1 MSMDEVNLKSLVD
14 VFASK
19 AKITKKEANAFV
31 KAFQNIFIDALSKD
45 KVLKITGLGSFKVT
59 LVNERSSVDV
69 NTGKPIKINS
79 HYKIVFTPDSELK
92 NIVNSPFAH
101 LDTII
106 IDDVVD
112 MSDGEVNIDTLS
124 QDLKNLSANHT
135 VSSIPPVDEVKTDV
149 QLIKTD
155 NEADKVESPLE
166 KLAEQALEIKSLLA
180 DIQGLSS
187 DGQDTKTD
195 VIPNP
200 DINLESENQPD
211 TLPNSESEIYPNTVV
226 NSENKITHEIEIFSD
241 TEKDLQTET
250 SEKESVISETEN
262 TAQEDIMSDVEIV
275 SKPENSAEEELVL
288 ETDNITNDEI
298 ESEAENVSETENSA
312 KEEIE
317 SDAEKVQQIDSAAQ
331 KETVLDAEK
340 KLELERETEPKTTL
354 EGENNPKL
362 EMEPEVG
369 NTSECENVNNSSE
382 LKEEKNNSNS
392 PDAEMLLAIRKEYQ
406 RKRRRRVAIIL
417 SILAIVL
424 ILASALALD
433 FYYNGFVKQ
442 RFDTIIAMNKTP
454 DDDVNDIDKT
464 DKLHHD
470 NDNNVQESVV
480 LTNDTSVEIVD
491 TVQYNEQDTAFDDA
505 PDTKAETSI
514 EQTDIFN
521 TPRVYTRFLDT
532 IQMPKD
538 SRLTLISL
546 KYYGHRDFW
555 VYIYEANQS
564 RIPNPNVIVPG
575 TTLYIPKLNGALIDK
590 SNPEAIK
597 YARELHDKFVKKAN

>member
-124 QDLKNLSANHT
+124 QDLKNLSANPT
-135 VSSIPPVDEVKTDV
+135 LSSVPPVDEVNTDV

-200 DINLESENQPD
+200 DNNSESENQPNI
-211 TLPNSESEIYPNTVV
+211 LPNSESEIYPDTVV
-226 NSENKITHEIEIFSD
+226 NSEKKITHEIEIYPD

-250 SEKESVISETEN
+250 SDKESVISETEN

-275 SKPENSAEEELVL
+275 SKTENIAEEELVS

-298 ESEAENVSETENSA
+298 ESDAENVSETENSA
-312 KEEIE
+312 KEETQ
-317 SDAEKVQQIDSAAQ
+317 SDAEK
-331 KETVLDAEK
+331 KF
-340 KLELERETEPKTTL
+340 ELERETQPKTTL

-369 NTSECENVNNSSE
+369 KTSECENVNNSSE

-433 FYYNGFVKQ
+433 FYYDGFVKQ
-442 RFDTIIAMNKTP
+442 RFDTIFAMNKTP

-464 DKLHHD
+464 DKLHH
-470 NDNNVQESVV
+470 DNNVQESVV

-575 TTLYIPKLNGALIDK
+575 TTLYIPKVNGALIDS
-590 SNPEAIK
+590 SNPQAIK

>member
-1 MSMDEVNLKSLVD
+1 MDEVNLKSLVD

-59 LVNERSSVDV
+59 LVNERSSIDV

-135 VSSIPPVDEVKTDV
+135 VSSVPPVDEVKTDV

-200 DINLESENQPD
+200 DINLESEIYPD
-211 TLPNSESEIYPNTVV
+211 TLV
-226 NSENKITHEIEIFSD
+226 NSEKKITHEIEIYPD

-250 SEKESVISETEN
+250 SEKERVISETEN

-275 SKPENSAEEELVL
+275 SKPENSAEEELVS

-298 ESEAENVSETENSA
+298 ESEAENVLETDNISND
-312 KEEIE
+312 EIE
-317 SDAEKVQQIDSAAQ
+317 SDAEK
-331 KETVLDAEK
+331 
-340 KLELERETEPKTTL
+340 KLGLERETESETI
-354 EGENNPKL
+354 
-362 EMEPEVG
+362 PEVEIILKPEVI
-369 NTSECENVNNSSE
+369 SEVEKASESEEIHNSSE
-382 LKEEKNNSNS
+382 LKEEKNKSNS

-442 RFDTIIAMNKTP
+442 RFDTIIAMNKTS

-491 TVQYNEQDTAFDDA
+491 TVQYNEQDTAFDDT
-505 PDTKAETSI
+505 PDTKETSI

-597 YARELHDKFVKKAN
+597 YARELHDKFVKKAE

>member
-1 MSMDEVNLKSLVD
+1 MSMDEVNMKSLVD

-135 VSSIPPVDEVKTDV
+135 VSSVPPVDEVKTDV

-187 DGQDTKTD
+187 DGQDTTTD

-275 SKPENSAEEELVL
+275 SKPENSAEEELVS

-312 KEEIE
+312 KEET
-317 SDAEKVQQIDSAAQ
+317 Q
-331 KETVLDAEK
+331 LDAEK
-340 KLELERETEPKTTL
+340 KLGLERETQPKTTL

-362 EMEPEVG
+362 EMEPEVEKA
-369 NTSECENVNNSSE
+369 SESEEIHNSSE
-382 LKEEKNNSNS
+382 LKEEKNKSNS

-442 RFDTIIAMNKTP
+442 RFDTIIAMNKTS

-575 TTLYIPKLNGALIDK
+575 TTLYIPKLNGALIDS
-590 SNPEAIK
+590 SNPQAIK

>member
-1 MSMDEVNLKSLVD
+1 MSMDEVNMKSLVD

-135 VSSIPPVDEVKTDV
+135 VSSIPPVDEVNTDV

-180 DIQGLSS
+180 DIQGLGS
-187 DGQDTKTD
+187 DGQNTTTD
-195 VIPNP
+195 IIPDP
-200 DINLESENQPD
+200 DSNSESENQPD
-211 TLPNSESEIYPNTVV
+211 TLPNSESEIYPDTVV
-226 NSENKITHEIEIFSD
+226 NSENKITHEIEIYPD
-241 TEKDLQTET
+241 TEKDSQTEI
-250 SEKESVISETEN
+250 SDKESVISETEN
-262 TAQEDIMSDVEIV
+262 TAQEDIMSDAEIV
-275 SKPENSAEEELVL
+275 SKPENSAEEELVS

-298 ESEAENVSETENSA
+298 ESEAEKVLETENSA
-312 KEEIE
+312 KEETQLE
-317 SDAEKVQQIDSAAQ
+317 KEKVA
-331 KETVLDAEK
+331 
-340 KLELERETEPKTTL
+340 ELEIETEPKTTL

-442 RFDTIIAMNKTP
+442 RFDTIIAMNKTS

-464 DKLHHD
+464 DKLHH
-470 NDNNVQESVV
+470 DNNVQESVV

-491 TVQYNEQDTAFDDA
+491 TLQYNEQDTAFDDA
-505 PDTKAETSI
+505 PETKAETSI

-575 TTLYIPKLNGALIDK
+575 TTLYIPKVNGALIDS
-590 SNPEAIK
+590 SNPQAIK
-597 YARELHDKFVKKAN
+597 YARELHDKFVKKAE

>member
-1 MSMDEVNLKSLVD
+1 MSMDEVNMKSLVD

-135 VSSIPPVDEVKTDV
+135 VSSVPPVDEVKTDV

-187 DGQDTKTD
+187 DGQDTTTD

-211 TLPNSESEIYPNTVV
+211 TLPNSESEIYPDTVV

-250 SEKESVISETEN
+250 SEKESVISETET
-262 TAQEDIMSDVEIV
+262 TAQEYIMSDVEIV
-275 SKPENSAEEELVL
+275 SKPENSAEEELVS

-312 KEEIE
+312 KEET
-317 SDAEKVQQIDSAAQ
+317 Q
-331 KETVLDAEK
+331 LDAEK
-340 KLELERETEPKTTL
+340 KLGLERETQPKTTL

-362 EMEPEVG
+362 EMEPEVEKA
-369 NTSECENVNNSSE
+369 SESEEIHNSSE
-382 LKEEKNNSNS
+382 LKEEKNKSNS
-392 PDAEMLLAIRKEYQ
+392 LDAEMLLAIRKEYQ

-442 RFDTIIAMNKTP
+442 RFDTIIAMNKTS

-575 TTLYIPKLNGALIDK
+575 TTLYIPKLNGALIDS
-590 SNPEAIK
+590 SNPQAIK

>member
-1 MSMDEVNLKSLVD
+1 MDEVNLKSLVD

-59 LVNERSSVDV
+59 LVNERSSIDV

-135 VSSIPPVDEVKTDV
+135 VSSVPPVDEVKTDV

-200 DINLESENQPD
+200 DINSESENQPN
-211 TLPNSESEIYPNTVV
+211 TLPNSESEIYPDTVV
-226 NSENKITHEIEIFSD
+226 NYEKKITHEIEIYPD

-250 SEKESVISETEN
+250 SDKERVISETEN

-275 SKPENSAEEELVL
+275 SKPENSAEEELVS

-312 KEEIE
+312 KEET
-317 SDAEKVQQIDSAAQ
+317 QLDS
-331 KETVLDAEK
+331 EK
-340 KLELERETEPKTTL
+340 KLGLERETEPKTTL

-382 LKEEKNNSNS
+382 LKEEKNKSNS

-442 RFDTIIAMNKTP
+442 RFDTIIAMNKTS

-597 YARELHDKFVKKAN
+597 YARELHDKFVKKAE

>member
-135 VSSIPPVDEVKTDV
+135 VSSVPPVDEVNTDV

-200 DINLESENQPD
+200 DINFESEIQLD
-211 TLPNSESEIYPNTVV
+211 TLPNSESEIYPDTVV
-226 NSENKITHEIEIFSD
+226 NSEKKITHEIEIYPD
-241 TEKDLQTET
+241 TEKNLQTEI

-275 SKPENSAEEELVL
+275 SKPENGAEEELVS

-298 ESEAENVSETENSA
+298 ESDAENVSEPENSA
-312 KEEIE
+312 KEEMVSE
-317 SDAEKVQQIDSAAQ
+317 VENSA
-331 KETVLDAEK
+331 KEETELDAEK

-362 EMEPEVG
+362 EKEPEVEK
-369 NTSECENVNNSSE
+369 TSECENVNNSSE

-442 RFDTIIAMNKTP
+442 RFDTIFAMNETP

-464 DKLHHD
+464 DKLHL
-470 NDNNVQESVV
+470 DNNVQESVV

-575 TTLYIPKLNGALIDK
+575 TTLYIPKVNGALIDS
-590 SNPEAIK
+590 SNPQAIK
-597 YARELHDKFVKKAN
+597 YARELHDKFVKKAE

>member
-1 MSMDEVNLKSLVD
+1 MDEVNLKSLVD

-31 KAFQNIFIDALSKD
+31 KAFQNIFIDALCKD

-69 NTGKPIKINS
+69 NTGKTIKINS

-135 VSSIPPVDEVKTDV
+135 VSSIPPVDEVNTDV

-180 DIQGLSS
+180 DIQGLGS
-187 DGQDTKTD
+187 DGQNTTTD
-195 VIPNP
+195 IIPDP
-200 DINLESENQPD
+200 DSNSESENQPD
-211 TLPNSESEIYPNTVV
+211 TLPNSELEIYPDTIV
-226 NSENKITHEIEIFSD
+226 NSEKKITHEIEIYPD

-250 SEKESVISETEN
+250 SDKESVISETEN

-275 SKPENSAEEELVL
+275 SKPENSAEEELVS
-288 ETDNITNDEI
+288 ETDNITNDVI
-298 ESEAENVSETENSA
+298 ESEAE
-312 KEEIE
+312 
-317 SDAEKVQQIDSAAQ
+317 KVRQIDSAAQ
-331 KETVLDAEK
+331 KETILDAEGVRQTENSAKEETQSDVEK
-340 KLELERETEPKTTL
+340 KLELERETQPKTTL

-362 EMEPEVG
+362 EKEPEVG
-369 NTSECENVNNSSE
+369 KTSECENVNNSSE
-382 LKEEKNNSNS
+382 LKEEINKSNS
-392 PDAEMLLAIRKEYQ
+392 VDSEMLLAIRKEYQ

-442 RFDTIIAMNKTP
+442 RFDTIFAMNKTS

-464 DKLHHD
+464 DKLHH
-470 NDNNVQESVV
+470 DNNVQESVV

-491 TVQYNEQDTAFDDA
+491 TLQYNEQDTAFDDA
-505 PDTKAETSI
+505 PETKAETSI

-575 TTLYIPKLNGALIDK
+575 TTLYIPKVNGALIDS
-590 SNPEAIK
+590 SNPQAIK
-597 YARELHDKFVKKAN
+597 YARELHDKFVKKAE

>member
-1 MSMDEVNLKSLVD
+1 MDEVNLKSLVD

-59 LVNERSSVDV
+59 LVNERSSIDV

-135 VSSIPPVDEVKTDV
+135 VSSVPPVDEVKTDV

-200 DINLESENQPD
+200 DINSESENQPN
-211 TLPNSESEIYPNTVV
+211 TLPNSESEIYPDTVV
-226 NSENKITHEIEIFSD
+226 NSEKKITHEIEIYPD
-241 TEKDLQTET
+241 TEKDSQTET
-250 SEKESVISETEN
+250 SDKESFISETEN

-275 SKPENSAEEELVL
+275 SKTENIAEEELVS

-298 ESEAENVSETENSA
+298 ESDAENVSETENSA
-312 KEEIE
+312 KEETQ
-317 SDAEKVQQIDSAAQ
+317 SDV
-331 KETVLDAEK
+331 EK
-340 KLELERETEPKTTL
+340 KLELERETQSKTTL
-354 EGENNPKL
+354 EGENISK
-362 EMEPEVG
+362 PEVI
-369 NTSECENVNNSSE
+369 SEVEKASESEEINYSSE
-382 LKEEKNNSNS
+382 LTEEKNKSNS

-442 RFDTIIAMNKTP
+442 RFDTIFAMNETP
-454 DDDVNDIDKT
+454 DDDVNDIIDKT
-464 DKLHHD
+464 DKLHH
-470 NDNNVQESVV
+470 DNNVQESVV

-575 TTLYIPKLNGALIDK
+575 TTLYIPKVNGALIDS
-590 SNPEAIK
+590 SNPQAIK

>member
-1 MSMDEVNLKSLVD
+1 MSMDEVNMKSLVD

-135 VSSIPPVDEVKTDV
+135 VSSVPPVDEVKTDV

-187 DGQDTKTD
+187 DGQDTTTD

-211 TLPNSESEIYPNTVV
+211 TLPNSESEIYPDTVV
-226 NSENKITHEIEIFSD
+226 NSEKKITHEIEIFSD

-262 TAQEDIMSDVEIV
+262 TAQEDIMSDAEIV

-298 ESEAENVSETENSA
+298 ES
-312 KEEIE
+312 
-317 SDAEKVQQIDSAAQ
+317 
-331 KETVLDAEK
+331 DAEK
-340 KLELERETEPKTTL
+340 KLELERETESETI
-354 EGENNPKL
+354 
-362 EMEPEVG
+362 PEVEIISKPEVI
-369 NTSECENVNNSSE
+369 SEVEKASESEEIHNSSE
-382 LKEEKNNSNS
+382 LKEEKNKSNS
-392 PDAEMLLAIRKEYQ
+392 LDAEMLLAIRKEYQ

-417 SILAIVL
+417 LILAIVL

-442 RFDTIIAMNKTP
+442 RFDTIFAMNKTP
-454 DDDVNDIDKT
+454 NYDVNDIDKT

-470 NDNNVQESVV
+470 NNVQESVV
-480 LTNDTSVEIVD
+480 LTNDTAVEIVD
-491 TVQYNEQDTAFDDA
+491 TVQYNEQDTAFDDT

-575 TTLYIPKLNGALIDK
+575 TTLYIPKVNGALIDS
-590 SNPEAIK
+590 SNPQAIK
-597 YARELHDKFVKKAN
+597 YARELHDKFVKKAE

>member
-1 MSMDEVNLKSLVD
+1 MDEVNLKSLVD

-59 LVNERSSVDV
+59 LVNERSSIDV

-135 VSSIPPVDEVKTDV
+135 VSSVPPVDEVKTDV

-200 DINLESENQPD
+200 DINSESENQPN
-211 TLPNSESEIYPNTVV
+211 TLPNSESEIYPDTVV
-226 NSENKITHEIEIFSD
+226 NSEKKITHEIEIYPD

-250 SEKESVISETEN
+250 SEKERVISETEN

-275 SKPENSAEEELVL
+275 SKPENSAEEELVS

-298 ESEAENVSETENSA
+298 ESEAENVLETDNISND
-312 KEEIE
+312 EIE
-317 SDAEKVQQIDSAAQ
+317 SDAEK
-331 KETVLDAEK
+331 
-340 KLELERETEPKTTL
+340 KLGLERETESETI
-354 EGENNPKL
+354 
-362 EMEPEVG
+362 PEVEIILKPEVI
-369 NTSECENVNNSSE
+369 SEVEKASESEEIHNSSE
-382 LKEEKNNSNS
+382 LKEEKNKSNS

-442 RFDTIIAMNKTP
+442 RFDTIIAMNKTS

-491 TVQYNEQDTAFDDA
+491 TVQYNEQDTAFDDT
-505 PDTKAETSI
+505 PDTKETSI

-575 TTLYIPKLNGALIDK
+575 TTLYIPKVNGALIDS
-590 SNPEAIK
+590 SNPQAIK
-597 YARELHDKFVKKAN
+597 YARELHDKFVKKAE

>member
-1 MSMDEVNLKSLVD
+1 MSMDEVNMKSLVD

-69 NTGKPIKINS
+69 NTGNPIKINS

-135 VSSIPPVDEVKTDV
+135 VSSVPPVDEVKTDV

-187 DGQDTKTD
+187 DGQDTTTD

-200 DINLESENQPD
+200 DINLESENQPNI
-211 TLPNSESEIYPNTVV
+211 LPISESEIYPDTVV
-226 NSENKITHEIEIFSD
+226 NYEKKITHEIEIYQD

-250 SEKESVISETEN
+250 SEKERVISETEN
-262 TAQEDIMSDVEIV
+262 TAQEDIMSDAEIV
-275 SKPENSAEEELVL
+275 SKPENSAEEELVS

-298 ESEAENVSETENSA
+298 ESDAENVSETENSA
-312 KEEIE
+312 KEET
-317 SDAEKVQQIDSAAQ
+317 Q
-331 KETVLDAEK
+331 LDAEK
-340 KLELERETEPKTTL
+340 KLGLERETQPKTTL

-362 EMEPEVG
+362 EMEPEVEKA
-369 NTSECENVNNSSE
+369 SESEEIHNSSE
-382 LKEEKNNSNS
+382 LKEEKNKSNS

-442 RFDTIIAMNKTP
+442 RFDTIIAMNKTS

-597 YARELHDKFVKKAN
+597 YARELHDKFVKKAE

>member
-1 MSMDEVNLKSLVD
+1 MDEVNLKSLVD

-135 VSSIPPVDEVKTDV
+135 VSSVPPVDEVKTDV

-200 DINLESENQPD
+200 DINSESENQPD
-211 TLPNSESEIYPNTVV
+211 TLPNSESEIYTDTLV
-226 NSENKITHEIEIFSD
+226 NFEKKITHEIEIYPD

-250 SEKESVISETEN
+250 SDKERVISETEN

-275 SKPENSAEEELVL
+275 SKPENIAEEELVS

-312 KEEIE
+312 KEETQ
-317 SDAEKVQQIDSAAQ
+317 SDV
-331 KETVLDAEK
+331 EK
-340 KLELERETEPKTTL
+340 KLELERETQPKTTL

-362 EMEPEVG
+362 EMEPEVEKA
-369 NTSECENVNNSSE
+369 SESEEIHNSSE
-382 LKEEKNNSNS
+382 LKEEKNKSNS

-406 RKRRRRVAIIL
+406 RNRRRRVAIIL

-442 RFDTIIAMNKTP
+442 RFDTIFAMNKTP

-464 DKLHHD
+464 DKLHH
-470 NDNNVQESVV
+470 DNNVQESVV

-505 PDTKAETSI
+505 PDTKETSI

-575 TTLYIPKLNGALIDK
+575 TTLYIPKVNGALIDS
-590 SNPEAIK
+590 SNPQAIK
-597 YARELHDKFVKKAN
+597 YARELHDKFVKKAE

>member
-1 MSMDEVNLKSLVD
+1 MSMDEVNMKSLVD

-59 LVNERSSVDV
+59 LVNERSSIDV

-200 DINLESENQPD
+200 DINSESENQPN
-211 TLPNSESEIYPNTVV
+211 TLPNSESEIYPDTVV
-226 NSENKITHEIEIFSD
+226 NSEKKITHEIEIYPD
-241 TEKDLQTET
+241 TEKESQTET
-250 SEKESVISETEN
+250 SDKESVISETEN

-275 SKPENSAEEELVL
+275 SKPENSAEEELVS

-298 ESEAENVSETENSA
+298 ESDAENVSEIENSA
-312 KEEIE
+312 KEETQ
-317 SDAEKVQQIDSAAQ
+317 SDV
-331 KETVLDAEK
+331 EK
-340 KLELERETEPKTTL
+340 KLELERETQSKTTL
-354 EGENNPKL
+354 EGENISK
-362 EMEPEVG
+362 PEVI
-369 NTSECENVNNSSE
+369 SEVEKASESEEINYSSE

-417 SILAIVL
+417 SILGIVL

-442 RFDTIIAMNKTP
+442 RFDTIFAMNKTP

-464 DKLHHD
+464 DKLHH
-470 NDNNVQESVV
+470 DNNVQESVV

-575 TTLYIPKLNGALIDK
+575 TTLYIPKVNGALIDS
-590 SNPEAIK
+590 SNPQAIK

>member
-112 MSDGEVNIDTLS
+112 MSDGEVNVDTLS

-135 VSSIPPVDEVKTDV
+135 VSSVPPVDEVKTDV

-195 VIPNP
+195 AIPNP
-200 DINLESENQPD
+200 HINSESENQPN
-211 TLPNSESEIYPNTVV
+211 TLPNSESEIYPDTVV
-226 NSENKITHEIEIFSD
+226 NSEKKITHEIEIYPD

-250 SEKESVISETEN
+250 SDKESVISETEN

-275 SKPENSAEEELVL
+275 SKPENSAEEELVS

-298 ESEAENVSETENSA
+298 ESEAE
-312 KEEIE
+312 
-317 SDAEKVQQIDSAAQ
+317 KVLQIDSAAQ
-331 KETVLDAEK
+331 KEIVLDAEK
-340 KLELERETEPKTTL
+340 KLELERETQPKTTL

-369 NTSECENVNNSSE
+369 KTSECENVNNSSE
-382 LKEEKNNSNS
+382 LKEEKNKSNS

-442 RFDTIIAMNKTP
+442 RFDTIFAMNKTP

-470 NDNNVQESVV
+470 NNVQESVA
-480 LTNDTSVEIVD
+480 LTNDTAVEIVD

-575 TTLYIPKLNGALIDK
+575 TTLYIPKVNGALIDS
-590 SNPEAIK
+590 SNPQAIK
-597 YARELHDKFVKKAN
+597 YARELHDKFVKKAE

>member
-1 MSMDEVNLKSLVD
+1 MDEVNLKSLVD

-59 LVNERSSVDV
+59 LVSERSSVDV

-106 IDDVVD
+106 IEDVVD

-135 VSSIPPVDEVKTDV
+135 VSSFPPVDEVKTDV

-187 DGQDTKTD
+187 DGQDTTTD

-200 DINLESENQPD
+200 DINSESENQPD
-211 TLPNSESEIYPNTVV
+211 TLPNSESEIYPDTVV
-226 NSENKITHEIEIFSD
+226 NSEKKITHEIEIYPD
-241 TEKDLQTET
+241 TEKDSQTET

-275 SKPENSAEEELVL
+275 SKLENSAEEEFVS

-298 ESEAENVSETENSA
+298 ESDAEGVRQTENSA
-312 KEEIE
+312 KEETE
-317 SDAEKVQQIDSAAQ
+317 S
-331 KETVLDAEK
+331 DAEK
-340 KLELERETEPKTTL
+340 KLELERETQPKTTL
-354 EGENNPKL
+354 EGENNPIL
-362 EMEPEVG
+362 EMEPEVEKA
-369 NTSECENVNNSSE
+369 SESEEIHNSFE
-382 LKEEKNNSNS
+382 LKEEKNKSNS

-417 SILAIVL
+417 SIFAIVL

-433 FYYNGFVKQ
+433 FYYDGFVKQ
-442 RFDTIIAMNKTP
+442 RFDTIFAMNKTS

-464 DKLHHD
+464 DKLHH
-470 NDNNVQESVV
+470 DNNVQESVV

-575 TTLYIPKLNGALIDK
+575 TTLYIPKVNGALIDS
-590 SNPEAIK
+590 SNPQAIK
-597 YARELHDKFVKKAN
+597 YARELHDKFVKKAE

>member
-1 MSMDEVNLKSLVD
+1 MDEVNLKSLVD

-135 VSSIPPVDEVKTDV
+135 VSSVPPVDEV
-149 QLIKTD
+149 KTD

-200 DINLESENQPD
+200 DINSK
-211 TLPNSESEIYPNTVV
+211 SEIYPDTVV
-226 NSENKITHEIEIFSD
+226 NSEKKITHEIEIYPD
-241 TEKDLQTET
+241 TEKDSQIET
-250 SEKESVISETEN
+250 SDKESVISDTEN

-275 SKPENSAEEELVL
+275 SEPENGAEEE
-288 ETDNITNDEI
+288 TQ
-298 ESEAENVSETENSA
+298 S
-312 KEEIE
+312 
-317 SDAEKVQQIDSAAQ
+317 
-331 KETVLDAEK
+331 DAEK
-340 KLELERETEPKTTL
+340 KLELERETQPKTTL
-354 EGENNPKL
+354 EGENISK
-362 EMEPEVG
+362 PEVI
-369 NTSECENVNNSSE
+369 SEVEKASESEEINYSSE
-382 LKEEKNNSNS
+382 LKEEKNKSNS
-392 PDAEMLLAIRKEYQ
+392 VDSEMLLAIRKEYQ

-442 RFDTIIAMNKTP
+442 RFDTIFAMNKTS

-470 NDNNVQESVV
+470 NNAQESVV

-575 TTLYIPKLNGALIDK
+575 TTLYIPKVNGALIDS
-590 SNPEAIK
+590 SNPQAIK
-597 YARELHDKFVKKAN
+597 YARELHDKFVKKAE

>member
-135 VSSIPPVDEVKTDV
+135 VSSFPPVDEVKTDV

-180 DIQGLSS
+180 DIQGFSS

-200 DINLESENQPD
+200 DINSESENQPD
-211 TLPNSESEIYPNTVV
+211 TLPNSESEIYPDTVV
-226 NSENKITHEIEIFSD
+226 NSEKKITHEIEIYPD
-241 TEKDLQTET
+241 TKKDSQTET
-250 SEKESVISETEN
+250 SDKESVISETEN
-262 TAQEDIMSDVEIV
+262 TAQEDIMSDAEIV
-275 SKPENSAEEELVL
+275 SKPENGAEEELVS

-312 KEEIE
+312 KEETQ
-317 SDAEKVQQIDSAAQ
+317 SDV
-331 KETVLDAEK
+331 EK
-340 KLELERETEPKTTL
+340 KLELERETQPKTTL

-362 EMEPEVG
+362 EMEPEVEK
-369 NTSECENVNNSSE
+369 TSECENVNNSSE

-392 PDAEMLLAIRKEYQ
+392 PNAEMLLAIRKEYQ

-442 RFDTIIAMNKTP
+442 RFDTIIAMNNTS

-470 NDNNVQESVV
+470 NNVQESVV
-480 LTNDTSVEIVD
+480 LTNDTAVEIVD
-491 TVQYNEQDTAFDDA
+491 TLQYNEQDTAFDDV

-575 TTLYIPKLNGALIDK
+575 TTLYIPKVNGALIDS
-590 SNPEAIK
+590 SNPQAIK
-597 YARELHDKFVKKAN
+597 YARELHDKFVKKAE

>member
-1 MSMDEVNLKSLVD
+1 MSMDEVNMKSLVD

-79 HYKIVFTPDSELK
+79 HYKIVFIPDSELK

-124 QDLKNLSANHT
+124 QDLKNLSANST
-135 VSSIPPVDEVKTDV
+135 LSSVPTQDDAQVDVLPV
-149 QLIKTD
+149 QNN

-187 DGQDTKTD
+187 DGQDTTTD

-200 DINLESENQPD
+200 DINSESENQPD
-211 TLPNSESEIYPNTVV
+211 TLPNSESEIYPDTVV
-226 NSENKITHEIEIFSD
+226 NSEKKITHEIEIYPD
-241 TEKDLQTET
+241 TEKNLQTEI

-275 SKPENSAEEELVL
+275 SKLENSAEEEFVS

-298 ESEAENVSETENSA
+298 ESDAEGVRQTENSA
-312 KEEIE
+312 KEETE
-317 SDAEKVQQIDSAAQ
+317 S
-331 KETVLDAEK
+331 DAEK

-382 LKEEKNNSNS
+382 LKEEKNKSNS

-442 RFDTIIAMNKTP
+442 RFDTIFAMNKTS

-491 TVQYNEQDTAFDDA
+491 TVQYNEQDTAFDDT
-505 PDTKAETSI
+505 PDTKETSI

-597 YARELHDKFVKKAN
+597 YARELHDKFVKKAE

>member
-1 MSMDEVNLKSLVD
+1 MDEVNLKSLVD

-135 VSSIPPVDEVKTDV
+135 VSSVPPVDEVKTDV

-155 NEADKVESPLE
+155 NEVDKVESPLE

-211 TLPNSESEIYPNTVV
+211 TLPNSELEIYPDTVV
-226 NSENKITHEIEIFSD
+226 NSDKKITHEIEIYPD
-241 TEKDLQTET
+241 TEKDSQTET
-250 SEKESVISETEN
+250 SDKESVISETEN
-262 TAQEDIMSDVEIV
+262 TAQEDIMSEVKIV
-275 SKPENSAEEELVL
+275 SKPENSA
-288 ETDNITNDEI
+288 
-298 ESEAENVSETENSA
+298 
-312 KEEIE
+312 KEETQ
-317 SDAEKVQQIDSAAQ
+317 SDAEKM
-331 KETVLDAEK
+331 
-340 KLELERETEPKTTL
+340 LELERETEPKTTL

-362 EMEPEVG
+362 EVEPEVEK
-369 NTSECENVNNSSE
+369 TSECENVNNSSE

-442 RFDTIIAMNKTP
+442 RFDTIFAMNNTS

-470 NDNNVQESVV
+470 NNVQESVV
-480 LTNDTSVEIVD
+480 LINDTSVEIVD
-491 TVQYNEQDTAFDDA
+491 TLQYNEQDTAFDDA

-575 TTLYIPKLNGALIDK
+575 TTLYIPKVNGALIDS
-590 SNPEAIK
+590 SNPQAIK
-597 YARELHDKFVKKAN
+597 YARELHDKFVKKAE

>member
-1 MSMDEVNLKSLVD
+1 MDEVNMKSLVD

-135 VSSIPPVDEVKTDV
+135 VSSVPPVDEVKTDV

-187 DGQDTKTD
+187 DGQDTTTD

-275 SKPENSAEEELVL
+275 SKPENSAEEELVS

-312 KEEIE
+312 KEET
-317 SDAEKVQQIDSAAQ
+317 Q
-331 KETVLDAEK
+331 LDAEK
-340 KLELERETEPKTTL
+340 KLGLERETQPKTTL

-362 EMEPEVG
+362 EMEPEVEKA
-369 NTSECENVNNSSE
+369 SESEEIHNSSE
-382 LKEEKNNSNS
+382 LKEEKNKSNS
-392 PDAEMLLAIRKEYQ
+392 LDAEMLLAIRKEYQ

-442 RFDTIIAMNKTP
+442 RFDTIIAMNKTS

-575 TTLYIPKLNGALIDK
+575 TTLYIPKLNGALIDS
-590 SNPEAIK
+590 SNPQAIK

>member
-200 DINLESENQPD
+200 DINSESENQPN
-211 TLPNSESEIYPNTVV
+211 TLPNSESEIYPDTVV
-226 NSENKITHEIEIFSD
+226 NSEKKITHEIEIYPD
-241 TEKDLQTET
+241 TEKESQTET
-250 SEKESVISETEN
+250 SDKESVISETEN

-275 SKPENSAEEELVL
+275 SKPENSAEEELVS

-298 ESEAENVSETENSA
+298 ESEAENVSEIENSA
-312 KEEIE
+312 KEETQ
-317 SDAEKVQQIDSAAQ
+317 SDV
-331 KETVLDAEK
+331 EK
-340 KLELERETEPKTTL
+340 KLELERETQSKTTL
-354 EGENNPKL
+354 EGENISK
-362 EMEPEVG
+362 PEVI
-369 NTSECENVNNSSE
+369 SEVEKASESEEINYSSE

-417 SILAIVL
+417 SILGIVL

-442 RFDTIIAMNKTP
+442 RFDTIFAMNKTP

-464 DKLHHD
+464 DKLHH
-470 NDNNVQESVV
+470 DNNVQESVV

-575 TTLYIPKLNGALIDK
+575 TTLYIPKVNGALIDS
-590 SNPEAIK
+590 SNPQAIK

>member
-1 MSMDEVNLKSLVD
+1 MSMDEVNMKSLVD

-124 QDLKNLSANHT
+124 QDLKNLSAKPT
-135 VSSIPPVDEVKTDV
+135 LSSVSKQDDAQVDVLPV
-149 QLIKTD
+149 QNN

-187 DGQDTKTD
+187 DGQDMTTD

-200 DINLESENQPD
+200 DINLESENQPNI
-211 TLPNSESEIYPNTVV
+211 LPISESEIYPDTVV
-226 NSENKITHEIEIFSD
+226 NYEKKITHEIEIYPD
-241 TEKDLQTET
+241 TEKDSQTET
-250 SEKESVISETEN
+250 SDKESVISETEN

-275 SKPENSAEEELVL
+275 SKPENSAEEELVS

-298 ESEAENVSETENSA
+298 ESEAENVLETENSA
-312 KEEIE
+312 KEET
-317 SDAEKVQQIDSAAQ
+317 Q
-331 KETVLDAEK
+331 LDAEK
-340 KLELERETEPKTTL
+340 KLELERETQLKTTL

-369 NTSECENVNNSSE
+369 KTSECENVNNSSE
-382 LKEEKNNSNS
+382 LKEEKNKSNS

-442 RFDTIIAMNKTP
+442 RFDTIFAMNKTP

-470 NDNNVQESVV
+470 NNVQESVA
-480 LTNDTSVEIVD
+480 LTNDTAVEIVD

-505 PDTKAETSI
+505 PDTKETSI

-575 TTLYIPKLNGALIDK
+575 TTLYIPKVNGALIDS
-590 SNPEAIK
+590 SNPQAIK
-597 YARELHDKFVKKAN
+597 YARELHDKFVKKAE

>member
-1 MSMDEVNLKSLVD
+1 MDEVNMKSLVD

-180 DIQGLSS
+180 DIQGLGS
-187 DGQDTKTD
+187 DGQNTTTD
-195 VIPNP
+195 IIPDP
-200 DINLESENQPD
+200 DSNSESENQPD
-211 TLPNSESEIYPNTVV
+211 TLPNSESEIYPDTVV
-226 NSENKITHEIEIFSD
+226 NSENKITHEIEIYPD
-241 TEKDLQTET
+241 IEKDSQTET
-250 SEKESVISETEN
+250 SDKESVISATEN

-362 EMEPEVG
+362 EMEPEVEKA
-369 NTSECENVNNSSE
+369 SESEEIHNSSE
-382 LKEEKNNSNS
+382 LKEEKNKSNS
-392 PDAEMLLAIRKEYQ
+392 LDAEMLLAIRKEYQ

-442 RFDTIIAMNKTP
+442 RFDTIIAMNKTS

-575 TTLYIPKLNGALIDK
+575 TTLYIPKLNGALIDS
-590 SNPEAIK
+590 SNPQAIK

>member
-31 KAFQNIFIDALSKD
+31 KDFQNIFIDALSKD

-59 LVNERSSVDV
+59 LVNERSSIDV

-135 VSSIPPVDEVKTDV
+135 VSSVPPVDEVKTDV

-200 DINLESENQPD
+200 DINLESEIYPD
-211 TLPNSESEIYPNTVV
+211 TLV
-226 NSENKITHEIEIFSD
+226 NSEKKITHEIEIYPD

-250 SEKESVISETEN
+250 SEKERVISETEN

-275 SKPENSAEEELVL
+275 SKPENSAEEELVS

-298 ESEAENVSETENSA
+298 ESEAENVLETDNISND
-312 KEEIE
+312 EIE
-317 SDAEKVQQIDSAAQ
+317 SDAEK
-331 KETVLDAEK
+331 
-340 KLELERETEPKTTL
+340 KLGLERETESETI
-354 EGENNPKL
+354 
-362 EMEPEVG
+362 PEVEIILKPEVI
-369 NTSECENVNNSSE
+369 SEVEKASESEEIHNSSE
-382 LKEEKNNSNS
+382 LKEEKNKSNS

-442 RFDTIIAMNKTP
+442 RFDTIIAMNKTS

-597 YARELHDKFVKKAN
+597 YARELHDKFVKKAE

>member
-1 MSMDEVNLKSLVD
+1 MDEVNMKSLVD

-135 VSSIPPVDEVKTDV
+135 VSSVPPVDEVKTDV

-200 DINLESENQPD
+200 DINSESENQPN
-211 TLPNSESEIYPNTVV
+211 TLPNSESEIYPDTVV
-226 NSENKITHEIEIFSD
+226 NSEKKITHEIEINPD

-250 SEKESVISETEN
+250 FDKESVISETAN
-262 TAQEDIMSDVEIV
+262 AAQEDIMSDVEIV
-275 SKPENSAEEELVL
+275 SKPENIAEEELVS

-312 KEEIE
+312 KEETQ
-317 SDAEKVQQIDSAAQ
+317 S
-331 KETVLDAEK
+331 DAEK

-354 EGENNPKL
+354 EGENNPIL
-362 EMEPEVG
+362 EKEPEVG
-369 NTSECENVNNSSE
+369 KTSECENVNNSSE
-382 LKEEKNNSNS
+382 LKEEKNKSNS
-392 PDAEMLLAIRKEYQ
+392 VDAEMLLAIRKEYQ

-417 SILAIVL
+417 SILGIVL

-442 RFDTIIAMNKTP
+442 RFDTIFAMNKTS

-464 DKLHHD
+464 DKLHH
-470 NDNNVQESVV
+470 DNNVQESVV

-575 TTLYIPKLNGALIDK
+575 TTLYIPKVNGALIDS
-590 SNPEAIK
+590 SNPQAIK

>member
-1 MSMDEVNLKSLVD
+1 MDEVNMKSLVD

-124 QDLKNLSANHT
+124 QDLKNLSANPT
-135 VSSIPPVDEVKTDV
+135 LSSVPTQDDAQVDVLPV
-149 QLIKTD
+149 QNN

-200 DINLESENQPD
+200 DINSESENQLD
-211 TLPNSESEIYPNTVV
+211 TLPNSESEIYPDTVV
-226 NSENKITHEIEIFSD
+226 NSEKKITHEIEIFSD
-241 TEKDLQTET
+241 TEKNLQTET

-262 TAQEDIMSDVEIV
+262 TAQEDIMSDAEIV
-275 SKPENSAEEELVL
+275 SKPENSAEEELV
-288 ETDNITNDEI
+288 
-298 ESEAENVSETENSA
+298 SETENSA

-317 SDAEKVQQIDSAAQ
+317 SEAEKVL
-331 KETVLDAEK
+331 ETDNISNDEIESDAEK
-340 KLELERETEPKTTL
+340 KLELERETESETI
-354 EGENNPKL
+354 
-362 EMEPEVG
+362 PEVEIISK
-369 NTSECENVNNSSE
+369 TEVISEVEKASESEEIHNSSE
-382 LKEEKNNSNS
+382 LKEEKNKSNS

-442 RFDTIIAMNKTP
+442 RFDTIFAMNKTS

-464 DKLHHD
+464 NKLHH
-470 NDNNVQESVV
+470 DNNVQESVV
-480 LTNDTSVEIVD
+480 LTNDTAVEIVD

-575 TTLYIPKLNGALIDK
+575 TTLYIPKVNGALIDS
-590 SNPEAIK
+590 SNPQAIK
-597 YARELHDKFVKKAN
+597 YARELHDKFVKKAE

>member
-135 VSSIPPVDEVKTDV
+135 VSSVPPVDEVKTDV

-180 DIQGLSS
+180 DIQGLGS
-187 DGQDTKTD
+187 DGQNTTTD
-195 VIPNP
+195 IIPDP
-200 DINLESENQPD
+200 DSNSESENQPD
-211 TLPNSESEIYPNTVV
+211 TLPNSESEIYPDTVV
-226 NSENKITHEIEIFSD
+226 NSEKKITHEIEIYPD
-241 TEKDLQTET
+241 TEKDSQTET
-250 SEKESVISETEN
+250 SDKESVISETEN
-262 TAQEDIMSDVEIV
+262 TAQEDIMSDAEIV
-275 SKPENSAEEELVL
+275 SKPENSAEEELVS

-298 ESEAENVSETENSA
+298 ESEAENVLETDNISNDETES
-312 KEEIE
+312 
-317 SDAEKVQQIDSAAQ
+317 
-331 KETVLDAEK
+331 DAEK
-340 KLELERETEPKTTL
+340 KLELERETQPKTTL
-354 EGENNPKL
+354 EEENNPKL
-362 EMEPEVG
+362 EKEPEVEK
-369 NTSECENVNNSSE
+369 TSECENVNNSSE
-382 LKEEKNNSNS
+382 LKEEKNKSNS

-417 SILAIVL
+417 SIVAIVM

-442 RFDTIIAMNKTP
+442 RFDTIIAMNKTS

-464 DKLHHD
+464 DKLHH
-470 NDNNVQESVV
+470 DNNVQESVV

-505 PDTKAETSI
+505 PDTKAEISI

-575 TTLYIPKLNGALIDK
+575 TTLYIPKVNGALIDS
-590 SNPEAIK
+590 SNPQAIK
-597 YARELHDKFVKKAN
+597 YARELHDKFVKKAE

>member
-1 MSMDEVNLKSLVD
+1 MSMDEVNMKSLVD

-124 QDLKNLSANHT
+124 QDLKNLSANST
-135 VSSIPPVDEVKTDV
+135 LSSVPTQDDAQVDVLPV
-149 QLIKTD
+149 QNN

-200 DINLESENQPD
+200 DINSESENQPN
-211 TLPNSESEIYPNTVV
+211 TLPNSESEIYPDTVV
-226 NSENKITHEIEIFSD
+226 NSEKKITHEIEIYPD
-241 TEKDLQTET
+241 TEKESQTET
-250 SEKESVISETEN
+250 SDKESVISETEN

-275 SKPENSAEEELVL
+275 SKPENIAEEELVS

-312 KEEIE
+312 KEETQ
-317 SDAEKVQQIDSAAQ
+317 S
-331 KETVLDAEK
+331 DAEK

-354 EGENNPKL
+354 EGENNPIL
-362 EMEPEVG
+362 EKEPEVG
-369 NTSECENVNNSSE
+369 KTSECENVNNSSE
-382 LKEEKNNSNS
+382 LKEEKNKSNS
-392 PDAEMLLAIRKEYQ
+392 VDAEMLLAIRKEYQ

-417 SILAIVL
+417 SILGIVL

-442 RFDTIIAMNKTP
+442 RFDTIFAMNKTS

-464 DKLHHD
+464 DKLHH
-470 NDNNVQESVV
+470 DNNVQESVV

-575 TTLYIPKLNGALIDK
+575 TTLYIPKVNGALIDS
-590 SNPEAIK
+590 SNPQAIK
-597 YARELHDKFVKKAN
+597 YARELHDKFVKKAE

>member
-1 MSMDEVNLKSLVD
+1 MDEVNLKSLVD

-135 VSSIPPVDEVKTDV
+135 VSSVPPVDEV
-149 QLIKTD
+149 KTD

-200 DINLESENQPD
+200 DINSESENQPD
-211 TLPNSESEIYPNTVV
+211 TLPNSESEIYPDTVV
-226 NSENKITHEIEIFSD
+226 NSEKKITHEIEIYPD
-241 TEKDLQTET
+241 TEKDSQTET
-250 SEKESVISETEN
+250 SDKESVISETEN

-275 SKPENSAEEELVL
+275 PKPENIAEEELVS

-298 ESEAENVSETENSA
+298 ESDAEN
-312 KEEIE
+312 
-317 SDAEKVQQIDSAAQ
+317 VQQIDSAAQ
-331 KETVLDAEK
+331 KETVSDAEK
-340 KLELERETEPKTTL
+340 KLELERELEPKTIL

-362 EMEPEVG
+362 EKESEVEKA
-369 NTSECENVNNSSE
+369 SESEEINYSSE

-392 PDAEMLLAIRKEYQ
+392 VDAEMLLAIRKEYK

-442 RFDTIIAMNKTP
+442 RFDTIFAMNETP
-454 DDDVNDIDKT
+454 DDDVTDIDKT
-464 DKLHHD
+464 DKLHH
-470 NDNNVQESVV
+470 DNNVQESVV
-480 LTNDTSVEIVD
+480 LTNDTAVEIVD
-491 TVQYNEQDTAFDDA
+491 TVQYNEQDTAFDDS
-505 PDTKAETSI
+505 PDTKADTSI

-575 TTLYIPKLNGALIDK
+575 TTLYIPKVNGALIDS
-590 SNPEAIK
+590 SNPQAIK
-597 YARELHDKFVKKAN
+597 YARELHDKFVKKAE

>member
-1 MSMDEVNLKSLVD
+1 MDEVNLKSLVD

-135 VSSIPPVDEVKTDV
+135 VSSVPPVDEVKTDV

-195 VIPNP
+195 AIPNP
-200 DINLESENQPD
+200 HINSESENQPD
-211 TLPNSESEIYPNTVV
+211 TLPNSESEIYPDTVV
-226 NSENKITHEIEIFSD
+226 NSENKSTHEIEIYPD
-241 TEKDLQTET
+241 TEKDSQTEI
-250 SEKESVISETEN
+250 SDKESVISETEN
-262 TAQEDIMSDVEIV
+262 TAQEDIMSDAEIV
-275 SKPENSAEEELVL
+275 SKPENSAEEELVS
-288 ETDNITNDEI
+288 ETDNITNDVI
-298 ESEAENVSETENSA
+298 ESEAE
-312 KEEIE
+312 
-317 SDAEKVQQIDSAAQ
+317 KVRQIDSAAQ
-331 KETVLDAEK
+331 KETILDAEGVRQTENSAKEETELDAEK

-442 RFDTIIAMNKTP
+442 RFDTIFAMNKTP

-470 NDNNVQESVV
+470 NNVQESVV
-480 LTNDTSVEIVD
+480 LTNDTAVEIVD

-575 TTLYIPKLNGALIDK
+575 TTLYIPKVNGALIDS
-590 SNPEAIK
+590 SNPQAIK
-597 YARELHDKFVKKAN
+597 YARELHDKFVKKAE

>member
-59 LVNERSSVDV
+59 LVSERSSVDV

-106 IDDVVD
+106 IEDVVD
-112 MSDGEVNIDTLS
+112 MSDGEVNVDTLS

-135 VSSIPPVDEVKTDV
+135 VSSVPPVDEVKTDV

-200 DINLESENQPD
+200 DINSESENQPD
-211 TLPNSESEIYPNTVV
+211 TLSNSESEIYPDTVV
-226 NSENKITHEIEIFSD
+226 NSEKKITHEIEIYPD

-250 SEKESVISETEN
+250 SDKERVISETEN
-262 TAQEDIMSDVEIV
+262 TAQEDIMSDAEIV
-275 SKPENSAEEELVL
+275 SKPENSAEEELVS

-312 KEEIE
+312 KEETQ
-317 SDAEKVQQIDSAAQ
+317 SDV
-331 KETVLDAEK
+331 EK

-362 EMEPEVG
+362 EMEPEVEKA
-369 NTSECENVNNSSE
+369 SESEEIHNSSE
-382 LKEEKNNSNS
+382 LKEEKNKSNS

-417 SILAIVL
+417 SIFAIVL

-433 FYYNGFVKQ
+433 FYYDGFVKQ
-442 RFDTIIAMNKTP
+442 RFDTIFAMNKTS

-575 TTLYIPKLNGALIDK
+575 TTLYIPKVNGALIDS
-590 SNPEAIK
+590 SNPQAIK
-597 YARELHDKFVKKAN
+597 YARELHDKFVKKAE

>member
-1 MSMDEVNLKSLVD
+1 MDEVNMKSLVD

-135 VSSIPPVDEVKTDV
+135 VSSVPPVDEVKTDV

-187 DGQDTKTD
+187 DGQDTTTD

-200 DINLESENQPD
+200 DINSESENQPNI
-211 TLPNSESEIYPNTVV
+211 LPISESEIYPDTVV
-226 NSENKITHEIEIFSD
+226 NYEKKITHEIEIYPD
-241 TEKDLQTET
+241 TEKDSQTET
-250 SEKESVISETEN
+250 SDKESVISETEN

-275 SKPENSAEEELVL
+275 SKPENSAEEELVS

-298 ESEAENVSETENSA
+298 ESDAENVSETENSA
-312 KEEIE
+312 KEETQ
-317 SDAEKVQQIDSAAQ
+317 SDV
-331 KETVLDAEK
+331 EK
-340 KLELERETEPKTTL
+340 KLELERETQPKTTL
-354 EGENNPKL
+354 EGENNPIL
-362 EMEPEVG
+362 EKEPEVG
-369 NTSECENVNNSSE
+369 KTSECENVNNSSE

-424 ILASALALD
+424 ILASALVLD
-433 FYYNGFVKQ
+433 FFYNGFVKQ
-442 RFDTIIAMNKTP
+442 RFDTIFAMNKTP

-470 NDNNVQESVV
+470 NNVQESVV
-480 LTNDTSVEIVD
+480 LTNDTAVEIVD
-491 TVQYNEQDTAFDDA
+491 TVQYNEQDTAFDDT
-505 PDTKAETSI
+505 PDTKETSS

-575 TTLYIPKLNGALIDK
+575 TTLYIPKLNGALIDS
-590 SNPEAIK
+590 SNPQAIK
-597 YARELHDKFVKKAN
+597 YARELHDKFVKKAE

>member
-1 MSMDEVNLKSLVD
+1 MDEVNMKSLVD

-79 HYKIVFTPDSELK
+79 HYKIVFIPDSELK

-124 QDLKNLSANHT
+124 QDLKNLSANST
-135 VSSIPPVDEVKTDV
+135 LSSVPTQDDAQVDVLPV
-149 QLIKTD
+149 QNN

-187 DGQDTKTD
+187 DGQDTTTD

-200 DINLESENQPD
+200 DINSESENQPD
-211 TLPNSESEIYPNTVV
+211 TLPNSESEIYPDTVV
-226 NSENKITHEIEIFSD
+226 NSEKKITHEIEIYPD
-241 TEKDLQTET
+241 TEKNLQTEI

-275 SKPENSAEEELVL
+275 SKLENSAEEEFVS

-298 ESEAENVSETENSA
+298 ESDAEGVRQTENSA
-312 KEEIE
+312 KEETE
-317 SDAEKVQQIDSAAQ
+317 S
-331 KETVLDAEK
+331 DAEK

-382 LKEEKNNSNS
+382 LKEEKNKSNS

-442 RFDTIIAMNKTP
+442 RFDTIFAMNKTS

-491 TVQYNEQDTAFDDA
+491 TVQYNEQDTAFDDT
-505 PDTKAETSI
+505 PDTKETSI

-597 YARELHDKFVKKAN
+597 YARELHDKFVKKAE

>member
-1 MSMDEVNLKSLVD
+1 MDEVNLKSLVD

-180 DIQGLSS
+180 DIQELSS

-200 DINLESENQPD
+200 DINSESENQPN
-211 TLPNSESEIYPNTVV
+211 TLPNSESEIYPDTVV
-226 NSENKITHEIEIFSD
+226 NSEKKITHEIEIYPD
-241 TEKDLQTET
+241 TEKESQTET
-250 SEKESVISETEN
+250 SDKESVISETEN

-275 SKPENSAEEELVL
+275 SKPENSAEEELVS

-298 ESEAENVSETENSA
+298 ESEAENVSEIENSA
-312 KEEIE
+312 KEETQ
-317 SDAEKVQQIDSAAQ
+317 SDV
-331 KETVLDAEK
+331 EK
-340 KLELERETEPKTTL
+340 KLELERETQSKTTL
-354 EGENNPKL
+354 EGENISK
-362 EMEPEVG
+362 PEVI
-369 NTSECENVNNSSE
+369 SEVEKASESEEINYSSE

-442 RFDTIIAMNKTP
+442 RFDTIIAMNKTS

-464 DKLHHD
+464 DKLHH
-470 NDNNVQESVV
+470 DNNVQESVV

-575 TTLYIPKLNGALIDK
+575 TTLYIPKVNGALIDS
-590 SNPEAIK
+590 SNPQAIK

>member
-135 VSSIPPVDEVKTDV
+135 VSSVPPVDEVKTDV

-200 DINLESENQPD
+200 DIN
-211 TLPNSESEIYPNTVV
+211 SESEIYPDTLV
-226 NSENKITHEIEIFSD
+226 NSEKKITHEIEIYPD

-250 SEKESVISETEN
+250 SEKERVISETEN
-262 TAQEDIMSDVEIV
+262 TAQEDIMSDAEIV
-275 SKPENSAEEELVL
+275 SKPENSAEEELVS

-298 ESEAENVSETENSA
+298 ESEAENVSETDNISND
-312 KEEIE
+312 EIE
-317 SDAEKVQQIDSAAQ
+317 SDAEK
-331 KETVLDAEK
+331 
-340 KLELERETEPKTTL
+340 KLGLERETESKTTL
-354 EGENNPKL
+354 EGENNPIL
-362 EMEPEVG
+362 EKEPEVG
-369 NTSECENVNNSSE
+369 KTSECENVNNSSE
-382 LKEEKNNSNS
+382 LKEEKNKSNS

-442 RFDTIIAMNKTP
+442 RFDTIIAMNKTS

-597 YARELHDKFVKKAN
+597 YARELHDKFVKKAE

>member
-1 MSMDEVNLKSLVD
+1 MDEVNMKSLVD

-124 QDLKNLSANHT
+124 QDLKNLSAKPT
-135 VSSIPPVDEVKTDV
+135 LSSVSKQDDAQVDVLPV
-149 QLIKTD
+149 QNN

-187 DGQDTKTD
+187 DGQDMTTD

-200 DINLESENQPD
+200 DINLESENQPNI
-211 TLPNSESEIYPNTVV
+211 LPISESEIYPDTVV
-226 NSENKITHEIEIFSD
+226 NYEKKITHEIEIYPD
-241 TEKDLQTET
+241 TEKDSQTET
-250 SEKESVISETEN
+250 SDKESVISETEN

-275 SKPENSAEEELVL
+275 SKPENSAEEELVS

-298 ESEAENVSETENSA
+298 ESEAENVLETENSA
-312 KEEIE
+312 KEET
-317 SDAEKVQQIDSAAQ
+317 Q
-331 KETVLDAEK
+331 LDAEK
-340 KLELERETEPKTTL
+340 KLELERETQLKTTL

-369 NTSECENVNNSSE
+369 KTSECENVNNSSE
-382 LKEEKNNSNS
+382 LKEEKNKSNS

-442 RFDTIIAMNKTP
+442 RFDTIFAMNKTP

-470 NDNNVQESVV
+470 NNVQESVA
-480 LTNDTSVEIVD
+480 LTNDTAVEIVD

-505 PDTKAETSI
+505 PDTKETSI

-575 TTLYIPKLNGALIDK
+575 TTLYIPKVNGALIDS
-590 SNPEAIK
+590 SNPQAIK
-597 YARELHDKFVKKAN
+597 YARELHDKFVKKAE

>member
-1 MSMDEVNLKSLVD
+1 MDEVNLKSLVD
-14 VFASK
+14 VLASK

-45 KVLKITGLGSFKVT
+45 KILKITGLGSFKVT

-135 VSSIPPVDEVKTDV
+135 VSSVPPVDEVKTDV

-200 DINLESENQPD
+200 DINSDSEIQSD
-211 TLPNSESEIYPNTVV
+211 TLPNSESEIYPDTVV
-226 NSENKITHEIEIFSD
+226 NSEKKITHEIEIYPD

-250 SEKESVISETEN
+250 SEKERVISETEN

-275 SKPENSAEEELVL
+275 SKPENSAEEELVS
-288 ETDNITNDEI
+288 ETDNITNDVI

-312 KEEIE
+312 KEETQ
-317 SDAEKVQQIDSAAQ
+317 S
-331 KETVLDAEK
+331 DAEK

-354 EGENNPKL
+354 EGENNPIL
-362 EMEPEVG
+362 EKEPEVEK
-369 NTSECENVNNSSE
+369 TSECENVNNSSE

-442 RFDTIIAMNKTP
+442 RFDTIFAMNKTS

-470 NDNNVQESVV
+470 NNVQESVV
-480 LTNDTSVEIVD
+480 LTNDTAVEIVD

-575 TTLYIPKLNGALIDK
+575 TTLYIPKVNGALIDS
-590 SNPEAIK
+590 SNPQAIK
-597 YARELHDKFVKKAN
+597 YARELHDKFVKKAE

>member
-1 MSMDEVNLKSLVD
+1 MSMDEVNMKSLVD

-31 KAFQNIFIDALSKD
+31 KAFQNNFIDALSKD

-135 VSSIPPVDEVKTDV
+135 VSSVPPVDEVKTDV

-180 DIQGLSS
+180 DIQGLTS
-187 DGQDTKTD
+187 DYQNTTTD

-200 DINLESENQPD
+200 DIN
-211 TLPNSESEIYPNTVV
+211 SESEIYPDTLV
-226 NSENKITHEIEIFSD
+226 NSEKKITHEIEIYPD

-250 SEKESVISETEN
+250 SDKERVISETEN
-262 TAQEDIMSDVEIV
+262 SAQEDIMSDAEIV
-275 SKPENSAEEELVL
+275 SKPENSAEEELVS

-312 KEEIE
+312 NEETQ
-317 SDAEKVQQIDSAAQ
+317 SDV
-331 KETVLDAEK
+331 EK
-340 KLELERETEPKTTL
+340 KLGLERETEPKTTL

-382 LKEEKNNSNS
+382 LKEEKNKSNS
-392 PDAEMLLAIRKEYQ
+392 PDAEMLLAIRNEYQ
-406 RKRRRRVAIIL
+406 RKRRSRVAIIL

-454 DDDVNDIDKT
+454 NYDVNDIDKT

-470 NDNNVQESVV
+470 NNVQESVV
-480 LTNDTSVEIVD
+480 LTNDTAVEIVD
-491 TVQYNEQDTAFDDA
+491 TVQYNEQDTAFDDT

-597 YARELHDKFVKKAN
+597 YARELHDKFVKKAE